1 MIKIFTQNDVIRL
14 VYNEVND
21 EERDEILHALIK
33 DNDLALFYAE
43 LLELESSMLSLKV
56 EPSQKSINDIINFS
70 KLTFIAKN

>member
-33 DNDLALFYAE
+33 DKDLALFYAE

-56 EPSQKSINDIINFS
+56 EPSQKSIDAIISFS
-70 KLTFIAKN
+70 KTYAHH

>member
-56 EPSQKSINDIINFS
+56 EPSQQSIDTIINFS
-70 KLTFIAKN
+70 KTYVHH

>member
-70 KLTFIAKN
+70 KTYVHR

>member
-56 EPSQKSINDIINFS
+56 EPSQKSIDDIINFS
-70 KLTFIAKN
+70 KTYGQR

>member
-43 LLELESSMLSLKV
+43 LLELESSMLSLQV
-56 EPSQKSINDIINFS
+56 EPSQKSIDDIINFS
-70 KLTFIAKN
+70 KTYVHR

>member
-43 LLELESSMLSLKV
+43 LLELESSLLSLKA
-56 EPSQKSINDIINFS
+56 EPSQKSIDDIINFS
-70 KLTFIAKN
+70 KTYVHR

>member
-56 EPSQKSINDIINFS
+56 EPSQKSIDDIINFS
-70 KLTFIAKN
+70 KTYVHR

>member
-56 EPSQKSINDIINFS
+56 EPSQKSINEIINFS
-70 KLTFIAKN
+70 KTYVHH